1 MHLREGLREL
11 VGGIVLGRRGIVI
24 QAAGAIAERGQERQF
39 PEQRVHLLGAL
50 LPVVGAGFDRHLH
63 DHGIRGRLLHLLLHE
78 AAFEGA
84 VQHLRGQMIGQLLE
98 MDQVDGVG
106 QQIAR
111 MAAAE
116 YLAGLTVTLL
126 NEGVEQRAFE
136 RKILGGAG
144 VFEDTDEFVE
154 RRAAEQHLVLN
165 APEER
170 LVAEVLRDCRLVENT
185 RKASNG
191 AVILP
196 PS

>member
-11 VGGIVLGRRGIVI
+11 VGGIIFGRRGIVI

-39 PEQRVHLLGAL
+39 SEQRVHLLGAL
-50 LPVVGAGFDRHLH
+50 LPVIRAGFDGYLH
-63 DHGIRGRLLHLLLHE
+63 DHGIRGRLLRLLLHE

-84 VQHLRGQMIGQLLE
+84 VQYLRCQMIGQLLE

-116 YLAGLTVTLL
+116 YLAGLAVTLL

-144 VFEDTDEFVE
+144 VFENADELVQCRTAQAASCTE
-154 RRAAEQHLVLN
+154 CAGGTPRR
-165 APEER
+165 
-170 LVAEVLRDCRLVENT
+170 RDP
-185 RKASNG
+185 G
-191 AVILP
+191 D
-196 PS
+196 